1 MRKLLLGIS
10 VLLLFFTLLMSP
22 AIILAK
28 ENSEVDAMSSDQ
40 QDATKSA
47 EKINYEL
54 PYPGILPDNPLYFLK
69 AVRDGIIS
77 FIISDPVKKAEFHS
91 LTSDKRMYA
100 SLMLAEKE
108 RSDLAISTLS
118 KGNNYFHKA
127 MGNASEA
134 KRMGK
139 NVDTVL
145 HNMKKSIK
153 KHQEVLEMV
162 KSKVGEKFSSQLQIE
177 TERMTE
183 FENSVNQLSPK

>member
-1 MRKLLLGIS
+1 MKKLLLGFS
-10 VLLLFFTLLMSP
+10 VLLLFFALLIP
-22 AIILAK
+22 HAIILAK
-28 ENSEVDAMSSDQ
+28 ENSEVNSISSNP

-69 AVRDGIIS
+69 AVRDRIIS

-91 LTSDKRMYA
+91 LTSDKRISA
-100 SLMLAEKE
+100 SLMLAEK
-108 RSDLAISTLS
+108 SKPDLAISTLS

-127 MGNASEA
+127 IGNTSEA

-145 HNMKKSIK
+145 HNMEKAIK
-153 KHQEVLEMV
+153 RHQEVLEMV
-162 KSKVGEKFSSQLQIE
+162 KSKVGKEFSSQLQIE
-177 TERMTE
+177 TKRMAE
-183 FENSVNQLSPK
+183 FENSVNQLTSE